1 MATISEFHGTSSD
14 VPVDVVPA
22 DVAAAVR
29 DVVRGLQDAFNAKDA
44 LALGECYARN
54 ATWTNAMGKRITGRE
69 EIVETSRKV
78 FPVLPDQP
86 VRYEVVRMFAIRP
99 EVIAVNVLQTPVS
112 PAGDPVEGA
121 KGAPLYVVS
130 KEADGWKIIAGM
142 NGFVT
147 DPAAG

>member
-1 MATISEFHGTSSD
+1 MATNSELLD
-14 VPVDVVPA
+14 AVPA

-44 LALGECYARN
+44 RALGDCYARN
-54 ATWTNAMGKRITGRE
+54 ATWTNAMGRRVTGRE
-69 EIVETSRKV
+69 EIAETARKV
-78 FPVLPDQP
+78 FPALPDQP
-86 VRYEVVRMFAIRP
+86 VRYDVVRMFTIRP
-99 EVIAVNVLQTPVS
+99 DVIAVNVVQVPVS

-130 KEADGWKIIAGM
+130 REDDGWKIIAGM

-147 DPAAG
+147 DPAAA